1 MEINI
6 YVLRTKL
13 RVNKRKIIRLIKKIV
28 REEKYQL
35 SILNI
40 IVTDDNHL
48 KKLNR
53 MFLKKKSS
61 TNVISFNLG
70 EVSEIYVS
78 ADKANTLR
86 EIYYYIVHGFLHIIG
101 YDHQKQKQEKLME
114 DKCSHYVSGL

>member
-1 MEINI
+1 MLHN
-6 YVLRTKL
+6 KL
-13 RVNKRKIIRLIKKIV
+13 QVDKRKIILLVKKII

-35 SILNI
+35 SSLNI
-40 IVTDDNHL
+40 IITDNNHL

-78 ADKANTLR
+78 ADEANTHR
-86 EIYYYIVHGFLHIIG
+86 ELYYYIVHGLLHIIG
-101 YDHQKQKQEKLME
+101 YDHQKRKQEKLME
-114 DKCSHYVSGL
+114 DKCFHYISAL